1 MQGGGGEARR
11 SGLRKGPGPQPPPRS
26 SSSSNSVSP
35 LLPPAHTPL
44 EVTVLGFRSDG
55 KLRQVSAD
63 PVLGWEPTG
72 SRPPSGKGGNRGA
85 TGEGAGRKQETI
97 EKLSPPCAS
106 GQGACSSL
114 EGVPATGTRS
124 RQPLRAALASESA
137 GRGNDEASSPPTP
150 CGASLPRVP
159 TEGCVVLSFSFL
171 FSIFP
176 LSSFSFP
183 PLFYFS
189 RFLSPPPLPVSY
201 TYASTHTQ

>member
-11 SGLRKGPGPQPPPRS
+11 SGLRKGPGPQPPSRS
-26 SSSSNSVSP
+26 SSSSNSLSP

-44 EVTVLGFRSDG
+44 EVTVLGFRSEG

-63 PVLGWEPTG
+63 QVLGWEPIG

-97 EKLSPPCAS
+97 EKLSLPCAS
-106 GQGACSSL
+106 GRGPGSPL

-124 RQPLRAALASESA
+124 RQLLRAALASGSVEW
-137 GRGNDEASSPPTP
+137 GNDEASSPPTP

-171 FSIFP
+171 FSIFG
-176 LSSFSFP
+176 
-183 PLFYFS
+183 
-189 RFLSPPPLPVSY
+189 SPEPSWSHAPRDTAVG
-201 TYASTHTQ
+201 